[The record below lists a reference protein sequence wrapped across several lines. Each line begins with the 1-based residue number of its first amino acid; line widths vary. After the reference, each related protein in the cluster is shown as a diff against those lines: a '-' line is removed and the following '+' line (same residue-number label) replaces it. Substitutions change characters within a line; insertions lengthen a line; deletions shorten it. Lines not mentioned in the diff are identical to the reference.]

1 MARHRAKHGLKQ
13 PSGFD
18 LRPRRLRESHNLY
31 KCQPGIME
39 WHGKETVFL
48 SSNRPIYR
56 CSSRPERSA
65 STLVERVAP

>member
-39 WHGKETVFL
+39 GQGKENCVSHGKYHQMGTFMGL
-48 SSNRPIYR
+48 
-56 CSSRPERSA
+56 
-65 STLVERVAP
+65 LKL

>member
-39 WHGKETVFL
+39 GQGKETVFL
-48 SSNRPIYR
+48 SPQKLLFHD
-56 CSSRPERSA
+56 A
-65 STLVERVAP
+65 